1 MADDEKGEPAEESTP
16 PVAAVPPVE
25 DPGYTPSGVPTF
37 DSVREKIETRF
48 GTAIGGQEL
57 ATETPEGRS
66 AEQRYEE
73 RQKAAAE
80 RLEEIRRSMRS
91 ESAPESGDSAGPAGR

>member
-57 ATETPEGRS
+57 TAETPEGRS

-73 RQKAAAE
+73 RQKAAL
-80 RLEEIRRSMRS
+80 R
-91 ESAPESGDSAGPAGR
+91 AGRFAGAGTRADRISARNFPV